1 MLTLLE
7 TYSELCQKSKM
18 ELFVKIVNGWKP
30 SPVFEK
36 NTILDVSQGF
46 ENASTF
52 SVSLFIRMFF
62 IKIFDHYNKSKDKMV
77 PSNFNLD
84 HYFLRNILQKIP
96 GSELTKFNLIQRFI
110 RNPAK
115 HIRWSTL
122 QKYLTTFSR

>member
-7 TYSELCQKSKM
+7 TYSELCQNSKM

-122 QKYLTTFSR
+122 QKYVTTFSR

>member
-18 ELFVKIVNGWKP
+18 ELFVKIVNDWKP

-36 NTILDVSQGF
+36 STILDVSQGF

-52 SVSLFIRMFF
+52 SISLFIRMLF